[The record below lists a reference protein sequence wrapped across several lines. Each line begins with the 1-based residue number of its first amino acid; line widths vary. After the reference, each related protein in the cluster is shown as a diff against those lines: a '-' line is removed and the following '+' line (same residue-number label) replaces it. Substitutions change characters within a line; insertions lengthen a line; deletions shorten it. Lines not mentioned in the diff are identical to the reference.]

1 MKRATEFDPVYQQRR
16 LVVARLGR
24 AFALADY
31 PREPIALMRVGADET
46 TETFALFGAPADIE
60 QYLTRAQESGQTVIV
75 ADLTFEV

>member
-1 MKRATEFDPVYQQRR
+1 MKRAAKFDPVYQQRR

-31 PREPIALMRVGADET
+31 PREPIALMRVGADAT